1 MYQIAKSDSSDSG
14 SDDDDEDDSGESSG
28 EDQTHEG
35 DDESQD
41 EDSEEEDSEDDQ
53 EDEDEEE
60 SIGFENT
67 EQLSLFRSH
76 LKIKVYGTDIPNPF
90 RSFDGLAKQYKL
102 EPYLERNILASG
114 FKKPTPI
121 QMQAIPIILHVRFAT
136 TFALFVS
143 SASTRYTSIRY

>member
-1 MYQIAKSDSSDSG
+1 MCPIAKSDSESG
-14 SDDDDEDDSGESSG
+14 SDDDEDEDDSGESSG

-41 EDSEEEDSEDDQ
+41 EDSDEEDSEEDDQ
-53 EDEDEEE
+53 EDEEE
-60 SIGFENT
+60 SIGFDST

-90 RSFDGLAKQYKL
+90 RSFNGLAKQYKL

-121 QMQAIPIILHVRFAT
+121 QMQAIPIILHVRFLGDS
-136 TFALFVS
+136 LFCFS
-143 SASTRYTSIRY
+143 

>member
-1 MYQIAKSDSSDSG
+1 MFLLSCPIAKSDSESG
-14 SDDDDEDDSGESSG
+14 SDDDDDEDDSGESSG

-41 EDSEEEDSEDDQ
+41 EDSDEEDSEENDQ
-53 EDEDEEE
+53 EVEEE
-60 SIGFENT
+60 SIGFDST

-90 RSFDGLAKQYKL
+90 RSFSGLAKQYKL

-121 QMQAIPIILHVRFAT
+121 QMQAIPIILHVR
-136 TFALFVS
+136 
-143 SASTRYTSIRY
+143 Y

>member
-1 MYQIAKSDSSDSG
+1 MCTIAKSDSESG

-41 EDSEEEDSEDDQ
+41 EESDEEDSEEDDQ
-53 EDEDEEE
+53 EDEEE
-60 SIGFENT
+60 SIGFDST

-90 RSFDGLAKQYKL
+90 RSFSGLAKQYKL

-121 QMQAIPIILHVRFAT
+121 QMQAIPIILHVRF
-136 TFALFVS
+136 LGDS
-143 SASTRYTSIRY
+143 LLCYS

>member
-1 MYQIAKSDSSDSG
+1 MLLCPIVKSDSESG
-14 SDDDDEDDSGESSG
+14 SDDEDDSGESSG

-41 EDSEEEDSEDDQ
+41 EDSDEDSDEEDSEEENQ
-53 EDEDEEE
+53 EDEEE
-60 SIGFENT
+60 SIGFDST

-90 RSFDGLAKQYKL
+90 RSFSGLAKQYKL
-102 EPYLERNILASG
+102 EPYLERNILGSG

-121 QMQAIPIILHVRFAT
+121 QMQAIPIILHVRFLGDS
-136 TFALFVS
+136 LFCYS
-143 SASTRYTSIRY
+143 

>member
-1 MYQIAKSDSSDSG
+1 MFLLLCTIAKSDSESG

-41 EDSEEEDSEDDQ
+41 EESDEEDSEEDDQ
-53 EDEDEEE
+53 EDEEE
-60 SIGFENT
+60 SIGFDST

-90 RSFDGLAKQYKL
+90 RSFSGLAKQYKL

-121 QMQAIPIILHVRFAT
+121 QMQAIPIILHVRF
-136 TFALFVS
+136 LGDS
-143 SASTRYTSIRY
+143 LLSYS